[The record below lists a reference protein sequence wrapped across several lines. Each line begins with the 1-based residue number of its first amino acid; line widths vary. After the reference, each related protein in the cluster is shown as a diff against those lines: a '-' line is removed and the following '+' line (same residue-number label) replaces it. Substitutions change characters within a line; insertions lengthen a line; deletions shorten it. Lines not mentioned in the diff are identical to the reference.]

1 MIKKLFVIFLFIF
14 INNISYSNEDISNF
28 NFLKCLEISNSDN
41 QDTKYF
47 EVNVPEQ
54 IMIERNGYS
63 FTYTRITPFLIQ
75 AELQGLAKLSLHR
88 HLGTL
93 AYSNLN
99 ADGTVK
105 DNQVYQCDSVPR
117 LL

>member
-1 MIKKLFVIFLFIF
+1 MSLSSFSFADDDEEDFKFLRCVEA
-14 INNISYSNEDISNF
+14 ST
-28 NFLKCLEISNSDN
+28 NS
-41 QDTKYF
+41 QYTKYF
-47 EVNVPEQ
+47 EVSISKQ

-99 ADGTVK
+99 SDGTVK
-105 DNQVYQCDSVPR
+105 DNQVYQCDSVLR
-117 LL
+117 LI

>member
-1 MIKKLFVIFLFIF
+1 MKKLLLTILLLSLSSFSFADEDEDDFKFLRCVEAS
-14 INNISYSNEDISNF
+14 NNTQN
-28 NFLKCLEISNSDN
+28 
-41 QDTKYF
+41 TKYF
-47 EVNVPEQ
+47 EVSISKQ

-75 AELQGLAKLSLHR
+75 AELKGLAKLSLHR

-99 ADGTVK
+99 TDGTVK

-117 LL
+117 LI

>member
-1 MIKKLFVIFLFIF
+1 MKKFLLILLLISLSSFSF
-14 INNISYSNEDISNF
+14 ADEVEDDFKFLRCVEASNNASQN
-28 NFLKCLEISNSDN
+28 
-41 QDTKYF
+41 TKYF
-47 EVNVPEQ
+47 EVSVSKQ

-63 FTYTRITPFLIQ
+63 FAYTRITPFLIQ

-99 ADGTVK
+99 SDGTVK
-105 DNQVYQCDSVPR
+105 DNQVYQCDSVPK
-117 LL
+117 LI

>member
-1 MIKKLFVIFLFIF
+1 
-14 INNISYSNEDISNF
+14 
-28 NFLKCLEISNSDN
+28 
-41 QDTKYF
+41 
-47 EVNVPEQ
+47 
-54 IMIERNGYS
+54 MIERNGYS

-99 ADGTVK
+99 SDGTIK
-105 DNQVYQCDSVPR
+105 NDLVYQCESVPK
-117 LL
+117 LI

>member
-1 MIKKLFVIFLFIF
+1 MKKFFLI
-14 INNISYSNEDISNF
+14 ILLINISSFSFADEDDFKFLRCVEASNNASQN
-28 NFLKCLEISNSDN
+28 
-41 QDTKYF
+41 TKYF
-47 EVNVPEQ
+47 EVSISKQ

-63 FTYTRITPFLIQ
+63 FIYTRITPFLIQ

-93 AYSNLN
+93 SYSNLN

-117 LL
+117 LI

>member
-1 MIKKLFVIFLFIF
+1 
-14 INNISYSNEDISNF
+14 
-28 NFLKCLEISNSDN
+28 
-41 QDTKYF
+41 
-47 EVNVPEQ
+47 
-54 IMIERNGYS
+54 MIERNGYS

-99 ADGTVK
+99 TDATVK
-105 DNQVYQCDSVPR
+105 ENQVYQCESLKR
-117 LL
+117 LT

>member
-1 MIKKLFVIFLFIF
+1 MKKVLLILLLISLSSFSFADEDEDDFKFLRCTEAS
-14 INNISYSNEDISNF
+14 NNASQ
-28 NFLKCLEISNSDN
+28 NS
-41 QDTKYF
+41 KYF
-47 EVNVPEQ
+47 EVSVSKQ

-63 FTYTRITPFLIQ
+63 FAYTRITPFLIQ

-117 LL
+117 LI

>member
-1 MIKKLFVIFLFIF
+1 MKKLLLIFLL
-14 INNISYSNEDISNF
+14 ISLSNF
-28 NFLKCLEISNSDN
+28 SFADEDEDDFKFLRCVEAASNN
-41 QDTKYF
+41 QNIKYF
-47 EVNVPEQ
+47 EVSVSKQ

-99 ADGTVK
+99 ADGTIK

-117 LL
+117 LI

>member
-1 MIKKLFVIFLFIF
+1 MKKFLFLCLLI
-14 INNISYSNEDISNF
+14 ITSQISYADESEEEFKFLRCVNTSNNDSENI
-28 NFLKCLEISNSDN
+28 
-41 QDTKYF
+41 KYF
-47 EVNVPEQ
+47 EVSVPQ
-54 IMIERNGYS
+54 QFMIEQNGYN
-63 FTYTRITPFLIQ
+63 FTFIRLTPFLIQ
-75 AELQGLAKLSLHR
+75 AELKGLAKLSLHR

-117 LL
+117 LI

>member
-1 MIKKLFVIFLFIF
+1 MKKVLLILLLISLSSFSFADEDEDDFKFLRCVDA
-14 INNISYSNEDISNF
+14 SND
-28 NFLKCLEISNSDN
+28 NSQN
-41 QDTKYF
+41 TKYF
-47 EVNVPEQ
+47 EVSVSKQ

-105 DNQVYQCDSVPR
+105 DNQIYQCDSVPR
-117 LL
+117 LI

>member
-1 MIKKLFVIFLFIF
+1 MKKLLLFILL
-14 INNISYSNEDISNF
+14 ISLSSFCFADENEDDF
-28 NFLKCLEISNSDN
+28 KFLRCVEASTNSQN
-41 QDTKYF
+41 TKYF
-47 EVNVPEQ
+47 EVSISKQ

-117 LL
+117 LI

>member
-1 MIKKLFVIFLFIF
+1 MKKFLLIFLL
-14 INNISYSNEDISNF
+14 ISISNF
-28 NFLKCLEISNSDN
+28 SFADEDEDDFKFLRCVEAVNNN
-41 QDTKYF
+41 QNTKYF
-47 EVNVPEQ
+47 EVSVSKQ

-75 AELQGLAKLSLHR
+75 AELKGLAKLSLHR

-117 LL
+117 LI

>member
-1 MIKKLFVIFLFIF
+1 MKKFLLILLLISLSSFSF
-14 INNISYSNEDISNF
+14 ADEVEDDFKFLRCVEASNNASQN
-28 NFLKCLEISNSDN
+28 
-41 QDTKYF
+41 TKYF
-47 EVNVPEQ
+47 EVSVSKQ
-54 IMIERNGYS
+54 IIIERNGFS

-93 AYSNLN
+93 AYSILN

-105 DNQVYQCDSVPR
+105 DNQIYQCDSVPR
-117 LL
+117 LI

>member
-1 MIKKLFVIFLFIF
+1 MKKFLLIILLISLSSFSF
-14 INNISYSNEDISNF
+14 ADEDEDDFKFLRCVEASNNASQS
-28 NFLKCLEISNSDN
+28 
-41 QDTKYF
+41 TKYF
-47 EVNVPEQ
+47 EVSVSKQ

-99 ADGTVK
+99 VDGTVK
-105 DNQVYQCDSVPR
+105 DNQVYQCESLKR
-117 LL
+117 LI

>member
-1 MIKKLFVIFLFIF
+1 LKKFFLIILLISISSFSF
-14 INNISYSNEDISNF
+14 ADEDDFKFLRCVESSNNASQN
-28 NFLKCLEISNSDN
+28 
-41 QDTKYF
+41 TKYF
-47 EVNVPEQ
+47 EVSISKQ

-117 LL
+117 LI

>member
-1 MIKKLFVIFLFIF
+1 MKKFLLIFLL
-14 INNISYSNEDISNF
+14 ISISNF
-28 NFLKCLEISNSDN
+28 SFADEDEDDFKFLRCVETANNN
-41 QDTKYF
+41 QNTKYF
-47 EVNVPEQ
+47 EVSVSKQ

-75 AELQGLAKLSLHR
+75 AELKGLAKLSLHR

-99 ADGTVK
+99 ADGAVK

-117 LL
+117 LI

>member
-1 MIKKLFVIFLFIF
+1 MKKFLLIILLISLSSFSF
-14 INNISYSNEDISNF
+14 ADEDEDDFKFLRCVEASNNASQN
-28 NFLKCLEISNSDN
+28 
-41 QDTKYF
+41 TKYF
-47 EVNVPEQ
+47 EVSISKQ

-99 ADGTVK
+99 ADGTIK

-117 LL
+117 LI